1 MVEPSQTPVARFAIA
16 ALIMARCHELG
27 LSRARLVQLA
37 GYKREP
43 KGIRRLYALMAGD
56 CETTRTLIGGLP
68 AALNL
73 PPDMISATIEQT
85 RQQMAA
91 EERRAGEQ
99 AEAQWR
105 ATFEPHAIILTERR
119 IPRPMFLAAVIGVER
134 LLRIDFNANAKPASF
149 VSLAVEGVKQKR
161 AQWGSNGG
169 ALPGYGA
176 PTGIIVNYAPDWAVK
191 FDLAGVPQEAFAAA
205 YRVGQVQLLLKG
217 RPIPAGV
224 LPQVASGLI
233 S

>member
-1 MVEPSQTPVARFAIA
+1 
-16 ALIMARCHELG
+16 
-27 LSRARLVQLA
+27 
-37 GYKREP
+37 
-43 KGIRRLYALMAGD
+43 
-56 CETTRTLIGGLP
+56 
-68 AALNL
+68 
-73 PPDMISATIEQT
+73 
-85 RQQMAA
+85 MAA

-134 LLRIDFNANAKPASF
+134 LLRIDFNANAKPVSF

-217 RPIPAGV
+217 RPNSRRSFA
-224 LPQVASGLI
+224 ASRQWFNFMTGRSGDFGL
-233 S
+233 SPSNLGFMF